1 MLECCGGKVKV
12 RHWLTLLTGFME
24 SLCCT
29 GIAYGWASLVY
40 VLKLDGYFAE
50 KCVNATGKDQL
61 LYTDCSGQ
69 DEQLSW
75 VMLVAL
81 ISNNIVRFPIGY
93 IFDSFGTTVTRLLAI
108 FLYASGT
115 LCIMLSTADLSV
127 LLHPALSCLMTS
139 GSILYV
145 TNAQVGNLFDTHRS
159 TVITVYTGA
168 FDSSAVVF
176 LIIKLLYER
185 GVSLYSSFLFLFLCS
200 TIHLLRTIFLMPR
213 RHIPYP
219 VPENYTYG
227 VHCPGPRRGRAEEER
242 GRKDVQREDVEKFKT
257 NEGAVANSL
266 DSSLLDKVLYKP
278 QQEEVPSF
286 WSCMMTQLFLWH
298 LLWFAIVQFCHNI
311 FVATVNPMLSRL
323 ADSDQS
329 LVSHYTNA
337 YAFTQLCG
345 MLCAPLNG
353 LIMDRHKGRPLAP
366 GETRREADLSSS
378 SLALLLTSFKCFL
391 FCVCFSC
398 PILPLQYVSFILQV
412 INSAFLYGGHQAF
425 LCIAFP
431 MCHFGKLSGLV
442 MSLSTVTL
450 LLQFPVL
457 HLIQH
462 QLHGDPLFVN
472 VALTLLSLLTCVHPI
487 HIYLHCRNQRRA
499 KREGNRGG

>member
-50 KCVNATGKDQL
+50 KCVNVHCPRNGTW
-61 LYTDCSGQ
+61 YCSGQ

-93 IFDSFGTTVTRLLAI
+93 IFDSFGTTVTRLLAMKMYQRNER
-108 FLYASGT
+108 FLKNLASV
-115 LCIMLSTADLSV
+115 C
-127 LLHPALSCLMTS
+127 CL
-139 GSILYV
+139 V
-145 TNAQVGNLFDTHRS
+145 CVQVGNLFDTHRS

-227 VHCPGPRRGRAEEER
+227 QWQLGFEYYTSMKHCNQQISGYFRV
-242 GRKDVQREDVEKFKT
+242 DFSF
-257 NEGAVANSL
+257 NS
-266 DSSLLDKVLYKP
+266 VYF
-278 QQEEVPSF
+278 QTVPSF

-353 LIMDRHKGRPLAP
+353 LIMDRHKGRPL
-366 GETRREADLSSS
+366 TRREADLSSS